1 MRVVK
6 VKFKRTIL
14 SVVLM
19 PLACTAFAG
28 FEIEGTPALTT
39 ETGLLSNRT
48 HYEQDGKASFR
59 MPDAKMIPAQKK
71 YEDAKAKLV
80 VDKVYRV
87 VTHKGTGKAIKVF
100 GYADSVPL
108 DSALAMVI
116 PAGWQ
121 VYQDADLKNE
131 TLPQAVSFE
140 GGKEWPDVLHALGG
154 YNALRFHI
162 DWYDKVV
169 MMGPG
174 RPAYTS
180 NVSRIRIIDEPV
192 NGVRNRILGNGAN
205 KPKAVAVGQS
215 GQAGKSQTQNAVA
228 SAAPALVTPVK
239 PSNPIDIG
247 SKNAGATTV
256 GAKSAVS
263 KSANAKPVG
272 ETALLSCSQ
281 CLIDRDELKKVQS
294 SSLVKAPIKTEP
306 VKPVGFS
313 LFVREGFLQE
323 NIVRLSK
330 ENGWNAPDWQIGSDF
345 KIASSFSVSGK
356 SFPETIA
363 KLLMIHPIEADVNTN
378 QRKIYV
384 TKEIQ

>member
-1 MRVVK
+1 M
-6 VKFKRTIL
+6 KFKRTIL

-48 HYEQDGKASFR
+48 HYEQNGKASFR
-59 MPDAKMIPAQKK
+59 MPDAEMVPAQKR

-80 VDKVYRV
+80 VDKAYRV
-87 VTHKGTGKAIKVF
+87 VTHKGTGKAVKAF

-108 DSALAMVI
+108 DSALAMII

-121 VYQDADLKNE
+121 VYQDAGLSDDA
-131 TLPQAVSFE
+131 LPLAVSFE
-140 GGKEWPDVLHALGG
+140 GGKEWPDVLASLGE
-154 YNALRFHI
+154 YNALRFHV

-169 MMGPG
+169 EMRKG

-180 NVSRIRIIDEPV
+180 NVSRIRIIEEPL
-192 NGVRNRILGNGAN
+192 NGVRNRILGDGG
-205 KPKAVAVGQS
+205 KPKTVVTSKIQTKPSTVQPAAAVV
-215 GQAGKSQTQNAVA
+215 V
-228 SAAPALVTPVK
+228 SAAN
-239 PSNPIDIG
+239 PSQPISVN
-247 SKNAGATTV
+247 SKNAGAKSMRSAEAKTV
-256 GAKSAVS
+256 
-263 KSANAKPVG
+263 KPVAPLEPVPYTG
-272 ETALLSCSQ
+272 GKQTSETALSSCSQ
-281 CLIDRDELKKVQS
+281 CLIDRGDLKKVKVIS
-294 SSLVKAPIKTEP
+294 TGKAPAKAEP
-306 VKPVGFS
+306 AKPVGFS

-323 NIVRLSK
+323 NIMRLSK
-330 ENGWNAPDWQIGSDF
+330 ENGWNAPEWKIGSDF

-356 SFPETIA
+356 SFPEAVA

-384 TKEIQ
+384 TKEVR